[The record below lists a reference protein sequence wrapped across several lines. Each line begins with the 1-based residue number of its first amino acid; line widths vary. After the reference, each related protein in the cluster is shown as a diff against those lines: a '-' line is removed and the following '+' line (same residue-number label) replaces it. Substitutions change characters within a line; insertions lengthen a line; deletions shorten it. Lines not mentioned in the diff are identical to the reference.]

1 MDQGTIE
8 EFRKELLRRLMELEE
23 SEKTTREDYATVEL
37 GQATQGRLS
46 RMDAMQVRG
55 RGFAANAH
63 AH

>member
-1 MDQGTIE
+1 
-8 EFRKELLRRLMELEE
+8 MELEE